1 MSHLMAL
8 VSFSKEKLPSV
19 SLASE
24 MKRLYNYPL
33 KTVFLFLWNNIT
45 KQSKLNGTS
54 FWLGLLSLISFENFH
69 LPSKVPFKIATKFFS
84 GVYLVLLR
92 SSC

>member
-33 KTVFLFLWNNIT
+33 KTVSCFSEIT
-45 KQSKLNGTS
+45 
-54 FWLGLLSLISFENFH
+54 
-69 LPSKVPFKIATKFFS
+69 
-84 GVYLVLLR
+84 
-92 SSC
+92 